1 MPIEIN
7 GVRVELIDAI
17 LIKRKSGRKPGN
29 GRSRVDRR
37 FNERLQM
44 ICSTEQSAGIIVS
57 RGFCSR

>member
-29 GRSRVDRR
+29 GRSCMARR
-37 FNERLQM
+37 FDERLQM
-44 ICSTEQSAGIIVS
+44 MCGTEQSAGIIVS

>member
-29 GRSRVDRR
+29 GRSRVDRSLR
-37 FNERLQM
+37 EVL
-44 ICSTEQSAGIIVS
+44 
-57 RGFCSR
+57 